1 MSDPIIT
8 LTTDF
13 GTSSPFVG
21 AMKGAILNI
30 NPAARLVDLS
40 HDIPPFDIRHA
51 AFFLAEALPHF
62 PPHTIHVVVIDPEVG
77 GNRDAL
83 FVGVAGQRIVVPDN
97 GCWTLLA
104 EGRDKPLR
112 VVKLAEPR
120 YWRSPVCPTFHGR
133 DIFAPVAAY
142 LSLGVSPSQL
152 GPPITTWGEL
162 AWPTPNRSARAIAG
176 EVIFVDHFGNLISNI
191 PGHAL
196 ANLPATARVVVAE
209 GVLARKVRAYADA
222 PVGELVSLVSSS
234 GLLEVAIVQGNAA
247 TTLGLR
253 VGAPLRIEWT

>member
-1 MSDPIIT
+1 MADPIIT
-8 LTTDF
+8 LTSDF

-21 AMKGAILNI
+21 AMKGAILGI
-30 NPAARLVDLS
+30 NPAARLIDLS

-77 GNRDAL
+77 GTRNAL

-104 EGRDKPLR
+104 EGRDRPLR
-112 VVKLAEPR
+112 VLKLAEPK
-120 YWRSPVCPTFHGR
+120 YWRTPVSPTFHGR

-152 GPPITTWGEL
+152 GPVLTTWREL
-162 AWPTPNRSARAIAG
+162 AWPIPNRTARAIAG

-196 ANLPATARVVVAE
+196 TSLPPTARVAAAGVV
-209 GVLARKVRAYADA
+209 ARKVRTYADA
-222 PVGELVSLVSSS
+222 QVGELVSLVSSS
-234 GLLEVAIVQGNAA
+234 GLLEIAIVQGNAA
-247 TTLGLR
+247 SKLGLG
-253 VGAPLRIEWT
+253 VGAPLRIEWP